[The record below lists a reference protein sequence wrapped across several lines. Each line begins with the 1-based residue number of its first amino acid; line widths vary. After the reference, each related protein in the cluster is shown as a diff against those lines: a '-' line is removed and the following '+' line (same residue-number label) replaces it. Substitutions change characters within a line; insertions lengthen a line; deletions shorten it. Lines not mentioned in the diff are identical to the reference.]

1 MEITT
6 DTNEMVRFPGMKLR
20 GKKRYETLYHY
31 TSFDAFVKIWLSKK
45 FKLSPITKANDIEEL
60 YKPWKAKNFQQIPLS
75 YAYSDILNA
84 YKQASFTMDYDSY
97 IKGCMSPMMWGLY
110 GGRKEGVCI
119 EFKLDK
125 IQVPKGCIQKPII
138 YKDILKPPRVFVL
151 DKEIKTIADVR
162 GFIKKK
168 FKDIFFTKLK
178 CWAGENEYR
187 IISDRYEYLN
197 IENAITAVYLTSY
210 ESEECL
216 MVEKLVRDAIPV
228 MYTYYNTVENKYVI
242 PFVFDTANFREQ
254 VLKAKNNPKNA
265 LNSIAQQAKDYYEA
279 SKHDENASLLNINYK
294 LN

>member
-1 MEITT
+1 MEILT
-6 DTNEMVRFPGMKLR
+6 EMGRFPGMKLR

-31 TSFDAFVKIWLSKK
+31 TSFNAFVRIWLSKQ
-45 FKLSPITKANDIEEL
+45 FKLSPITKTNDIEEL
-60 YKPWKAKNFQQIPLS
+60 NKHWAANNFQQIPLF
-75 YAYSDILNA
+75 YAYSDIINA

-97 IKGCMSPMMWGLY
+97 IKGCMAPMMWGLY

-125 IQVPKGCIQKPII
+125 IQVPKGCIHKPII
-138 YKDILKPPRVFVL
+138 YKDILKSPRMFEL
-151 DKEIKTIADVR
+151 GRDIKTIADVR

-168 FKDIFFTKLK
+168 TKDIFFNKLK

-228 MYTYYNTVENKYVI
+228 MYMHYITVGNKYDI
-242 PFVFDTANFREQ
+242 PIVSDTANSREQ

-279 SKHDENASLLNINYK
+279 SKNDENASLLNINYK